1 MSLPSA
7 LWRHSAKRKFK
18 KKSKPSLPSALSVA
32 LGKDPLCRVP
42 CPGTRQSFFFVF
54 GLQIFCAA
62 LLRHQELLVKIWG
75 FLWLF
80 DIFSYF
86 ISFTWFFS
94 KKYNFELHVV
104 RIMEFNDSKNDS
116 HVTGCSVRPYPGTDP
131 KFRTSCLRNMI
142 ANLCAKCF

>member
-1 MSLPSA
+1 MPRGGTRQRGNL
-7 LWRHSAKRKFK
+7 K
-18 KKSKPSLPSALSVA
+18 KKLKPSLPSALSVA
-32 LGKDPLCRVP
+32 LDKEPICRVP
-42 CPGTRQSFFFVF
+42 CPGTRQSFFIFFIF

-62 LLRHQELLVKIWG
+62 LLKHQELLVRIWW

-116 HVTGCSVRPYPGTDP
+116 HVTESSVRPYPGTGP
-131 KFRTSCLRNMI
+131 KFRTSCSRNMT
-142 ANLCAKCF
+142 ANLRTKCF